1 MLTAEWSNDWVC
13 PYPFRLLR
21 LESEHD
27 TELGQ
32 WVIAFAFLGI
42 SVELTWVYDE
52 NTPLRAKLNGMMAD
66 DSWLSNARVTMP
78 HADYEELKRKADAY
92 DELGTDDT
100 DGAGA

>member
-21 LESEHD
+21 LDSEHD

-66 DSWLSNARVTMP
+66 DSWLSNARVTMT
-78 HADYEELKRKADAY
+78 HAYYEALKADA
-92 DELGTDDT
+92 DKWRESQK
-100 DGAGA
+100 